1 MRIRTVHAKMKDSNR
16 TVWRRRERGVGTMNT
31 TGVKKKLPVGIEN
44 FTKIRAEEFYY
55 VDKTAMIRDLLNAW
69 GEVNLFTRPR
79 RFGKSLNMSML
90 KAFFEIGCDRTLFD
104 GLAISEETAL
114 CEAYMGKFPVVSIS
128 LKSVNGRDYESACT
142 ILRSVIGDEAR
153 RFESLF
159 ADSEQLTETDKIL
172 YRQLITPDPS
182 GEGNYTMSEATLKGS
197 LKLLSSL
204 LYKHYGKKAL
214 ILIDE
219 YDVPLAK
226 ANDRGYYNQM
236 VDLMRGIFDQALK
249 TNENLYFAV
258 MTGCLRVAKESIFTG
273 LNNLRVFSIATA
285 GFNEY
290 FGFTDPEVKAM
301 LQYYGLTEKYD
312 AVREWYDGYR
322 FGNSDVY
329 CPWDVIS
336 YCAELCMDKM
346 TEPKDY
352 WSNTSG
358 NDAVRH
364 FLEGADA
371 GATKDE
377 IESLVAG
384 ETVATEIH
392 EDLTYNRLYDSI
404 DNIWSLLF
412 TTGYLTQRSRPDGK
426 LYQLAI
432 PNREIRNIFTE
443 QIMKMFKEDV
453 ANDGEALRAFC
464 AALQSG
470 DAAEAERL
478 FTLYLGRTISIRDT
492 SVRKERKESFY
503 HGILL
508 GILGFKN
515 GWIVRS
521 NAESGDGYSD
531 ILIEIDSADTG
542 IIIEVKYA
550 EKAAFAAACREAMTQ
565 IETTGYTARLKDE
578 GFHTIYKYGIACFRK
593 RCRVVCEK
601 EIISEEE

>member
-1 MRIRTVHAKMKDSNR
+1 M
-16 TVWRRRERGVGTMNT
+16 
-31 TGVKKKLPVGIEN
+31 
-44 FTKIRAEEFYY
+44 
-55 VDKTAMIRDLLNAW
+55 
-69 GEVNLFTRPR
+69 NLFTRPR

-90 KAFFEIGCDRTLFD
+90 KAFFEIGCDKTLFD

-128 LKSVNGRDYESACT
+128 LKGIDAGDYETARGLAVK
-142 ILRSVIGDEAR
+142 IINEEAR
-153 RFESLF
+153 RLNFLLESEKLS
-159 ADSEQLTETDKIL
+159 SEDK
-172 YRQLITPDPS
+172 
-182 GEGNYTMSEATLKGS
+182 
-197 LKLLSSL
+197 KLLSDLLKKEMDDETLICSL
-204 LYKHYGKKAL
+204 RELSELLHKHYEKKVI
-214 ILIDE
+214 IL
-219 YDVPLAK
+219 
-226 ANDRGYYNQM
+226 
-236 VDLMRGIFDQALK
+236 
-249 TNENLYFAV
+249 
-258 MTGCLRVAKESIFTG
+258 
-273 LNNLRVFSIATA
+273 NLRVLSITSVR
-285 GFNEY
+285 FDKY
-290 FGFTDPEVKAM
+290 LGFTDYEVRN
-301 LQYYGLTEKYD
+301 LLEYYDLTDKYTIIK
-312 AVREWYDGYR
+312 EWYDGYL
-322 FGNSDVY
+322 FGNVNVY
-329 CPWDVIS
+329 CPWDVIN
-336 YCAELCMDKM
+336 YCDELTACAIAR
-346 TEPKDY
+346 PKDY

-364 FLEGADA
+364 FLEGAGA
-371 GATKDE
+371 GATKGE

-384 ETVATEIH
+384 ETVTKEIH

-412 TTGYLTQRSRPDGK
+412 TTGYLTQRGRADGK

-443 QIMKMFKEDV
+443 QIMKMFREDV

-470 DAAEAERL
+470 DAAETERL

-492 SVRKERKESFY
+492 SVRKERKESFPPGKATTKGSKRQNPSVCFY

-508 GILGFKN
+508 GILGFRS

-521 NAESGDGYSD
+521 NAESGDAYSD
-531 ILIEIDSADTG
+531 ILVEIDSADTG

-550 EKAAFAAACREAMTQ
+550 EKAAFAAPCREAMAQ

-601 EIISEEE
+601 ETIPEEE

>member
-1 MRIRTVHAKMKDSNR
+1 
-16 TVWRRRERGVGTMNT
+16 
-31 TGVKKKLPVGIEN
+31 
-44 FTKIRAEEFYY
+44 
-55 VDKTAMIRDLLNAW
+55 
-69 GEVNLFTRPR
+69 
-79 RFGKSLNMSML
+79 
-90 KAFFEIGCDRTLFD
+90 
-104 GLAISEETAL
+104 LAISEETAL

-128 LKSVNGRDYESACT
+128 LKGIDAGDYETARGLAVK
-142 ILRSVIGDEAR
+142 IINEEAR
-153 RFESLF
+153 RLSFLLESEKL
-159 ADSEQLTETDKIL
+159 SLEDK
-172 YRQLITPDPS
+172 
-182 GEGNYTMSEATLKGS
+182 
-197 LKLLSSL
+197 KLLSDLLKKEMDDETLICSL
-204 LYKHYGKKAL
+204 RELSELLHKHYGKKVI

-226 ANDRGYYNQM
+226 AHAGGYYDRM
-236 VDLMRGIFDQALK
+236 VLLIRDLFHQALK

-301 LQYYGLTEKYD
+301 LQYYNLTEKYD

-336 YCAELCMDKM
+336 YCAELCMDNM

-384 ETVATEIH
+384 ETVTKEIH

-412 TTGYLTQRSRPDGK
+412 TTGYLTQRGRPDGK

-443 QIMKMFKEDV
+443 QIMKMFREDV
-453 ANDGEALRAFC
+453 ANDGEALRVFC

-470 DAAEAERL
+470 DAAETERL

-508 GILGFKN
+508 GILGFRN

-550 EKAAFAAACREAMTQ
+550 ERAAFAAACREAMVQ

-601 EIISEEE
+601 EIIPEEE